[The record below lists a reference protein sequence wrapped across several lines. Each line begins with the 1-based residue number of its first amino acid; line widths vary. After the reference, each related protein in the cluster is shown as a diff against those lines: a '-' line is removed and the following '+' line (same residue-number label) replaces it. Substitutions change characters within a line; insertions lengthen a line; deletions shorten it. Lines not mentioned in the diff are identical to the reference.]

1 LLAVVVAFG
10 AIRTA
15 NVISRWS
22 VALLTIL
29 KVLRQ
34 LSRVVTAFG
43 VGQALRARDLLM
55 LLPGPSDLPLLRV
68 AVDAR
73 PSEEAKAAFAA
84 RYPSATTLPEPTNLN
99 RDYGRRSVNAAPHV
113 ESTWPLRRSGTAPL
127 RNACAPPSRPQRDDF
142 RPQLAD
148 HLSCCLHHEI
158 LCTALS
164 RKALWRTLMGGAGR
178 TV

>member
-1 LLAVVVAFG
+1 M
-10 AIRTA
+10 
-15 NVISRWS
+15 
-22 VALLTIL
+22 

-34 LSRVVTAFG
+34 LSRVVAAFG

-99 RDYGRRSVNAAPHV
+99 RDYGRRSVDAAIGLIAARGIYLAAAPFRHRAAQECVRTSV
-113 ESTWPLRRSGTAPL
+113 ETASGRLSTPAR
-127 RNACAPPSRPQRDDF
+127 
-142 RPQLAD
+142 
-148 HLSCCLHHEI
+148 
-158 LCTALS
+158 
-164 RKALWRTLMGGAGR
+164 
-178 TV
+178 